1 MDTSPVGAFFPM
13 TMHTHKP
20 LITLL
25 LLLLTCPLLR
35 AESRI
40 TIHPQQWWVGMKD
53 PTLQILLYGD
63 ELVGATLSVEGIGVT
78 LCETVCPPN
87 PRYRLLYLDLS
98 SAVP

>member
-35 AESRI
+35 AESRV

-53 PTLQILLYGD
+53 PTL
-63 ELVGATLSVEGIGVT
+63 
-78 LCETVCPPN
+78 
-87 PRYRLLYLDLS
+87 
-98 SAVP
+98 